1 MTTPQNKLP
10 VIIVGG
16 GIGGVAT
23 ALALGRQGL
32 PVQLLEQAYQIGAIG
47 YGVQIGPNVMPA
59 LESLGVGE
67 ATRKAAYLPEEILL
81 YEMDSGRKLVDIPLR
96 TPQFAERYRGAPY
109 VAIHRVD
116 FHELLLQACR
126 AFPNIDLNQS
136 TQVLEYRHTAEGCGV
151 ATADGRFIEGA
162 AVIAA
167 DGLRSRLR
175 LQLHPGDSPRD
186 TGYLAHRTIVPMEQ
200 APASIRERR
209 GVTMWT
215 GPGFHV
221 IYYPL
226 RGRSEMNI
234 VVVVRVPPDFDA
246 TNNERYLE
254 YIASLTRHAAPEAK
268 DVVQLVNLDRRW
280 SIADR
285 EPVRRWAD
293 GRFTLMG
300 DAAHATLQS
309 LAQGAGM
316 AVEDAAALGEIV
328 QACDGDFDAAF
339 RRFERQRF
347 LRTARVQLESR
358 DLWDIYHCD
367 GARAE
372 VRSQQFEDKSTD
384 DFYGCLDWLWQGAP
398 AQN

>member
-1 MTTPQNKLP
+1 MTTSHNKLP

-16 GIGGVAT
+16 GIGGVAA
-23 ALALGRQGL
+23 ALALGRLGL
-32 PVQLLEQAYQIGAIG
+32 PVQLLEQADQIGAIG

-59 LESLGVGE
+59 LERLGVGD
-67 ATRKAAYLPEEILL
+67 AARQAAYLPQEVLL

-96 TPQFAERYRGAPY
+96 TPQFEERYQGAPY

-116 FHELLLQACR
+116 FHELLLKACG
-126 AFPNIDLNQS
+126 AYANINLNQS
-136 TQVLEYRHTAEGCGV
+136 TQVVEYRHTTEGCGV

-175 LQLHPGDSPRD
+175 LQLHPGDAPRD
-186 TGYLAHRTIVPMEQ
+186 TGYLAHRTIVPMGQ
-200 APASIRERR
+200 APASIRERQ

-234 VVVVRVPPDFDA
+234 VVVVRVPPDLDA
-246 TNNERYLE
+246 TDNERYLAH
-254 YIASLTRHAAPEAK
+254 IANLTRRAAPEAS
-268 DVVQLVNLDRRW
+268 DVVQLVNLERRW
-280 SIADR
+280 SIIDR

-316 AVEDAAALGEIV
+316 AVEDAAALGDLV
-328 QACDGDFDAAF
+328 QACDYDFAAAF
-339 RRFERQRF
+339 KRFERMRF
-347 LRTARVQLESR
+347 PRTARVQLESR
-358 DLWDIYHCD
+358 DLWEIYHCD

-372 VRSQQFEDKSTD
+372 VRSQQLEEKSTD
-384 DFYGCLDWLWQGAP
+384 DFYRCLDWLWQGP
-398 AQN
+398 AANN

>member
-1 MTTPQNKLP
+1 MTTTHDKLP

-23 ALALGRQGL
+23 ALALGRLGL
-32 PVQLLEQAYQIGAIG
+32 PVQLLEQADQIGAIG

-59 LESLGVGE
+59 LERLGVGE
-67 ATRKAAYLPEEILL
+67 AVRQAAYLPEEILL

-96 TPQFAERYRGAPY
+96 TQQFKARYQGAPY

-116 FHELLLQACR
+116 LHELLLHACR
-126 AFPNIDLNQS
+126 AYPNIDLNQS
-136 TQVLEYRHTAEGCGV
+136 TQVVEYRNTADGCGV

-162 AVIAA
+162 AVIGA

-175 LQLHPGDSPRD
+175 LQLHPGDAPRD
-186 TGYLAHRTIVPMEQ
+186 TGYLAHRTIVPMAE
-200 APASIRERR
+200 APASIRKRQ

-226 RGRSEMNI
+226 RGGSEMNI
-234 VVVVRVPPDFDA
+234 VVVVRVPPDLDV
-246 TNNERYLE
+246 TDNERYLE
-254 YIASLTRHAAPEAK
+254 HIATLTRRAAPEAR
-268 DVVQLVNLDRRW
+268 DVVQLVNLERRW

-293 GRFTLMG
+293 GCFTLMG

-316 AVEDAAALGEIV
+316 AVEDADTLALLV
-328 QACDGDFDAAF
+328 QTCDNDFAAAF
-339 RRFERQRF
+339 KRFERMRF

-358 DLWDIYHCD
+358 DLWEIYHCD
-367 GARAE
+367 GTRAE
-372 VRSQQFEDKSTD
+372 VRSQHFEEKTPEDI
-384 DFYGCLDWLWQGAP
+384 YRCLDWLWQSSVAH
-398 AQN
+398 N